1 VIKLRSDET
10 GTLLRIGTE
19 IFIKR
24 TDEGKIKVE
33 VRGKAED
40 VHVQESNRG
49 LLILQMS
56 S

>member
-1 VIKLRSDET
+1 VVRLRSDET
-10 GTLLRIGTE
+10 GTLLRIGNDLLIRRNE
-19 IFIKR
+19 
-24 TDEGKIKVE
+24 EEKIRVE

-40 VHVQESNRG
+40 VHVHESNRG